1 MQENLILFIITY
13 FKKNLNKII
22 GFFKGVYYPTI
33 SFVIYIFL
41 AFGFLILIIK
51 TAFSENFEVLIEI
64 AQMGAIIT
72 ATLAV
77 LTFTYALT
85 FDNYT
90 LHSHIKK
97 DVINTGKYFY
107 LSCLNFIIGIIFLTF
122 SGKAFAYAIED
133 NDMLRLVINGFFLI
147 ICFSIFLLS
156 SGYFAIGIKNIL
168 KHLTN

>member
-13 FKKNLNKII
+13 FKTNLNKII
-22 GFFKGVYYPTI
+22 GFFKKVYYPTI

-97 DVINTGKYFY
+97 DVINTGKYF
-107 LSCLNFIIGIIFLTF
+107 
-122 SGKAFAYAIED
+122 
-133 NDMLRLVINGFFLI
+133 
-147 ICFSIFLLS
+147 
-156 SGYFAIGIKNIL
+156 
-168 KHLTN
+168 